1 MTVRKTWRC
10 FHCDEEFVT
19 TDAARDH
26 FGATG
31 ESASAC
37 QIKAGAER
45 SLLKELRRVEIELF
59 NLLHQVHNEATETM
73 KAMHS
78 QSGRHQ
84 QQLTAVEELGYERGL
99 ADGRKENDQ
108 LRNIIKQWVAERKTF
123 LSGETST
130 LREISERMAAAV
142 GETIGTPA

>member
-1 MTVRKTWRC
+1 MKRAWDGRGGVHGAVRSRGFARQGARDGARRAGKQESAMTVRKTWRC

-84 QQLTAVEELGYERGL
+84 
-99 ADGRKENDQ
+99 
-108 LRNIIKQWVAERKTF
+108 
-123 LSGETST
+123 
-130 LREISERMAAAV
+130 
-142 GETIGTPA
+142 